1 MKGQFIFSNNNNIFK
16 RVASMKIKSYKMD
29 AIFRYADYYIDNL
42 DELELDLIP
51 DDFFEKFKDD
61 LDWSYITTTK
71 LLTNEFII
79 KFADVISIEQL
90 CKFYPFNKELISFF
104 NEKQTSL
111 FETTLILNCNIDLE
125 GLELLE
131 DNIASY
137 FRNLKI
143 QLDKIGIDIRTHE
156 VAKEKFSKFPNDVYA
171 KYMLKEIEKCEI
183 PKLLFE
189 GMQDCFRSAMVRK
202 YSFRHYKPLW
212 EPELKGI
219 PLENYL
225 FGSSN
230 STILLSENRFNRY
243 NETRIIQQQKTQN
256 E

>member
-1 MKGQFIFSNNNNIFK
+1 MKGRVIFSENWVNVK
-16 RVASMKIKSYKMD
+16 VASMKIKSYNMN

-71 LLTNEFII
+71 LLNNEFII

-90 CKFYPFNKELISFF
+90 CKFYPFDKELISFF

-131 DNIASY
+131 DNIGSY
-137 FRNLKI
+137 FRKLKI
-143 QLDKIGIDIRTHE
+143 QLDKLGIDIRTHE
-156 VAKEKFSKFPNDVYA
+156 VAKEKFSAFPNDVYA

-189 GMQDCFRSAMVRK
+189 GMQDCFRSATIRK
-202 YSFRHYKPLW
+202 YNFRHYKPLW
-212 EPELKGI
+212 EPEPKGI
-219 PLENYL
+219 ILEQ
-225 FGSSN
+225 FIGFPSN
-230 STILLSENRFNRY
+230 TTVILGG
-243 NETRIIQQQKTQN
+243 TRIIKQQKTQ
-256 E
+256 